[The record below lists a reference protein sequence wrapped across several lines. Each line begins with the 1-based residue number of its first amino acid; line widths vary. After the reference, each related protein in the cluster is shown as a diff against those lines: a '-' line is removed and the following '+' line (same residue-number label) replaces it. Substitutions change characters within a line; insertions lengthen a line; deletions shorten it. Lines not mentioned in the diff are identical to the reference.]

1 MKICYDIEKLTR
13 IAEGISAL
21 TGLTFSFRD
30 AEFAHLCGAGLRE
43 AFCDAAQK
51 DPARGERCSQ
61 CDALLMERCRRS
73 GKLEQHY
80 CHLGLLDLAMPIY
93 KDGQMVGG
101 ILFGQVRAEHSP
113 QKSSIEGLDSL
124 YQQVPY
130 FSEQK
135 IESLYTL
142 LPDILFES
150 AISFE
155 EQSLSE
161 RAASHI
167 RANLQEDLSVGA
179 LCAQC
184 FCSKNAL
191 YEAFHVAF
199 DCTVNEYVTN
209 ARLERAKE
217 LLEKTRE
224 PVYSV
229 ASLVGIENYTYFCK
243 LFKKKTGQTPVEYRR
258 KVNA

>member
-1 MKICYDIEKLTR
+1 MKICYDVEKLKR

-30 AEFAHLCGAGLRE
+30 AEFAHLCGAGMRE
-43 AFCDAAQK
+43 PFCAAAQK
-51 DPARGERCSQ
+51 NPERGARCTQ
-61 CDALLMERCRRS
+61 CDARLMERCRKS

-93 KDGQMVGG
+93 KDGQVVGG
-101 ILFGQVRAEHSP
+101 ILFGQVRADQSP
-113 QKSSIEGLDSL
+113 EKSPIEGLDAL

-155 EQSLSE
+155 EQSLAE
-161 RAASHI
+161 RAAAYI
-167 RANLQEDLSVGA
+167 RANLRADLSVGA
-179 LCAQC
+179 LCTQC

-191 YEAFHVAF
+191 YEAFHAAYG
-199 DCTVNEYVTN
+199 CTVNEYVTN

-217 LLEKTRE
+217 LLRKTQE
-224 PVYSV
+224 PIY
-229 ASLVGIENYTYFCK
+229 AIAAQVGIENYTYFCK
-243 LFKKKTGQTPVEYRR
+243 LFKKKEHLTPINYRH
-258 KVNA
+258 KV

>member
-1 MKICYDIEKLTR
+1 MKICYDIEKLKR

-30 AEFAHLCGAGLRE
+30 EAFKPLCGVKARGD
-43 AFCDAAQK
+43 FCSAAQR
-51 DPARGERCSQ
+51 DGQTGARCAQ
-61 CDALLMERCRRS
+61 CDARLMEKCQKS
-73 GKLEQHY
+73 GRLEQHY

-93 KDGQMVGG
+93 KEGQVVGG
-101 ILFGQVRAEHSP
+101 ILFGRVRAEHSP
-113 QKSSIEGLDSL
+113 QKSPIEGLDAL

-161 RAASHI
+161 RAVAYI
-167 RANLQEDLSVGA
+167 RANLQADLSVGA
-179 LCAQC
+179 LCTQC

-191 YEAFHVAF
+191 YEAFHAAF
-199 DCTVNEYVTN
+199 GCTVNEYVTS
-209 ARLERAKE
+209 ARLTRAKE
-217 LLEKTRE
+217 LLWETKE
-224 PVYSV
+224 PVY
-229 ASLVGIENYTYFCK
+229 AIATQVGIENYTYFCK
-243 LFKKKTGQTPVEYRR
+243 LFKKKEHLTPIDYRH
-258 KVNA
+258 KA